1 MAENFLNLK
10 KQSDIQIQEAQR
22 IPNKMNLNSTSRH
35 IIIKMGKV
43 KDKKSFLKAEREKQR
58 VTYKEIPIRLSV
70 DFSAET
76 MKTRK
81 EWHDIVKVLKETSKQ
96 TNKHKNL
103 KFGYSTQQDY
113 HLREEINNFSNKQ
126 KLKEF
131 SNNKTILKEMSM
143 D

>member
-1 MAENFLNLK
+1 
-10 KQSDIQIQEAQR
+10 
-22 IPNKMNLNSTSRH
+22 MNLNSTSRH
-35 IIIKMGKV
+35 IIIKMAKV